1 MDEYLMYE
9 AFLRGEYIP
18 HEQIQKVT
26 NFICGQLISWSH
38 NRSFCQGEYNLA
50 TKLIIVCL
58 WEKKDFPAIAKGGQT
73 TVMTNL
79 SIFLIMK
86 NTKTVFVQYIKIYY
100 RKIFSGK

>member
-1 MDEYLMYE
+1 MNKFRKLQISFADNL
-9 AFLRGEYIP
+9 FLGRTI
-18 HEQIQKVT
+18 VVFAT
-26 NFICGQLISWSH
+26 
-38 NRSFCQGEYNLA
+38 NLA

-100 RKIFSGK
+100 RTIFSGK